1 MTIKKI
7 TGEMATH
14 RALWATFDPSVEDWT
29 RYMDRI
35 KHYFVANDVADGDKK
50 RSILLSA
57 CGPATYKVIRN
68 LVEDGKLNTTSDD
81 IVKLVKGYHDP
92 P

>member
-1 MTIKKI
+1 M
-7 TGEMATH
+7 
-14 RALWATFDPSVEDWT
+14 
-29 RYMDRI
+29 YMDRI
-35 KHYFVANDVADGDKK
+35 KHYFVANNVADGDKK

-68 LVEDGKLNTTSDD
+68 LVEDGKLDTTSDV